1 MIKHGHPQDFN
12 AQRGSK
18 AQNRM
23 MPSAEYEAEVSTR
36 RDQLLKGPASQR
48 KMSRRHYKQ
57 TQRQAYPEALRQPNH
72 QPQRQEATSLP
83 ELTEEEESKDDQQ
96 VPWHMGHLD
105 GMTIPAFSLS

>member
-48 KMSRRHYKQ
+48 KMSRRHHKQ
-57 TQRQAYPEALRQPNH
+57 TQR
-72 QPQRQEATSLP
+72 
-83 ELTEEEESKDDQQ
+83 
-96 VPWHMGHLD
+96 
-105 GMTIPAFSLS
+105 